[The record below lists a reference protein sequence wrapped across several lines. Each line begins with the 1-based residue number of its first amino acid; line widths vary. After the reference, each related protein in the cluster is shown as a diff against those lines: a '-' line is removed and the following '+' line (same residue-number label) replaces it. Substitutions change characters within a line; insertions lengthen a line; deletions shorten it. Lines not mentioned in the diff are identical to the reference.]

1 MNKKG
6 IPLTQEEKNRR
17 IKEGLL
23 KYWSDPTRSGDHKL
37 KMQEGLKRFW
47 ARVKKWILDYIFLY

>member
-1 MNKKG
+1 MSKKG

-47 ARVKKWILDYIFLY
+47 ARVKK

>member
-6 IPLTQEEKNRR
+6 TPLTQEEKNRR

-23 KYWSDPTRSGDHKL
+23 KYWSDPTRSGEHKL
-37 KMQEGLKRFW
+37 KMQEGLRRFW
-47 ARVKKWILDYIFLY
+47 SRVKK